1 MDKKILENK
10 NCVITGSTGGLGIEF
25 AKELANRKCNLF
37 LTGKN
42 IEKLNQIRTQLNSS
56 ASSLKIEIKSGD
68 LNKLEDINKIIK
80 KVRMVFKSIDVLIN
94 CAGIFI
100 SKSVHESTL
109 EEFESIFNLNIRAP
123 FLFCKEFSQDMLT
136 KNWGRIINI
145 GSSSS
150 YSGFKNGSIY
160 CSSKHAILGLSRS
173 LHSELKEHNVRTFCV
188 SPGSIKTKMG
198 RLSKNQDFDTFL
210 EPQEIAEFLIDAI
223 CYDKELIAE
232 EIRLNRMKLSDS
244 FTQS

>member
-10 NCVITGSTGGLGIEF
+10 NCFITGSTGGLGVEI
-25 AKELANRKCNLF
+25 ANELANRKCNLF

-42 IEKLNQIRTQLNSS
+42 IKKLTQLKTQLNSS
-56 ASSLKIEIKSGD
+56 TNNLKIEIESGD

-80 KVRMVFKSIDVLIN
+80 KVRTIFKSIDVLIN

-109 EEFESIFNLNIRAP
+109 EEFEGVFNVNIRAP

-136 KNWGRIINI
+136 KNWGRIVNVA
-145 GSSSS
+145 STSS
-150 YSGFKNGSIY
+150 YNGFKNGSIY
-160 CSSKHAILGLSRS
+160 CSSKHALLGLSRS
-173 LHSELKEHNVRTFCV
+173 LHSELKEHNIRTLCV

-210 EPQEIAEFLIDAI
+210 EPEDVAEFLINAL
-223 CYDKELIAE
+223 CYDKELVAD
-232 EIRLNRMKLSDS
+232 EIRLNRMNI
-244 FTQS
+244 

>member
-10 NCVITGSTGGLGIEF
+10 NCFITGSTGGLGVEI
-25 AKELANRKCNLF
+25 ANELANRKCNLF

-42 IEKLNQIRTQLNSS
+42 IKKLTQLKTQLNSS
-56 ASSLKIEIKSGD
+56 TNNLKIEIESGD

-80 KVRMVFKSIDVLIN
+80 KVRTIFKSIDVLIN

-109 EEFESIFNLNIRAP
+109 EEFERVFNVNIRAP

-136 KNWGRIINI
+136 KNWGRIVNVA
-145 GSSSS
+145 STSS
-150 YSGFKNGSIY
+150 YNGFKNGSIY
-160 CSSKHAILGLSRS
+160 CSSKHALLGLSRS
-173 LHSELKEHNVRTFCV
+173 LHNELKEHNVRAFCV

-210 EPQEIAEFLIDAI
+210 EPQEVAEFLVNTL
-223 CYDKELIAE
+223 CYDKELVVD
-232 EIRLNRMKLSDS
+232 EIRLNRMNIQL
-244 FTQS
+244 

>member
-1 MDKKILENK
+1 MNKKILENK
-10 NCVITGSTGGLGIEF
+10 NCLITGSTGGLGVEI

-42 IEKLNQIRTQLNSS
+42 IKKLTQLKTQLNSS
-56 ASSLKIEIKSGD
+56 TNNLKIEIESGD
-68 LNKLEDINKIIK
+68 LNKLEDIYKIIK
-80 KVRMVFKSIDVLIN
+80 KVRTIFKSIDVLIN

-109 EEFESIFNLNIRAP
+109 EEFDRVFNVNIRAP

-136 KNWGRIINI
+136 KKWGRIINI

-160 CSSKHAILGLSRS
+160 SSSKHAILGLSRS
-173 LHSELKEHNVRTFCV
+173 LHYELKEHNVRTFCV
-188 SPGSIKTKMG
+188 SPGSIK
-198 RLSKNQDFDTFL
+198 N
-210 EPQEIAEFLIDAI
+210 
-223 CYDKELIAE
+223 
-232 EIRLNRMKLSDS
+232 
-244 FTQS
+244 